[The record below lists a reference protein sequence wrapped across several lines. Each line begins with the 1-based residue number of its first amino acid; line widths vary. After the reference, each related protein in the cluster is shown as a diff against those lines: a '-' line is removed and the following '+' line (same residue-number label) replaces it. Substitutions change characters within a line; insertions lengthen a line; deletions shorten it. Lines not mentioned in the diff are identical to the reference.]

1 MHVKPILKERHA
13 TGMIMKAINRSFHL
27 DLTQIY
33 LTLAEMLG
41 DARALKRNLRFLAFV
56 TPGIPLGS
64 LKKKFGQYTNVM
76 LYYIDL

>member
-1 MHVKPILKERHA
+1 MHVKPILKVSYA
-13 TGMIMKAINRSFHL
+13 TGMIMAIIRSFHL

-33 LTLAEMLG
+33 FTLAEMLG